1 MLPPVDLKNRDIIKQ
16 NQYLP
21 ETQVIFQKVCQ
32 IMNAL
37 KNQKFHSIRFSLT
50 AVVALLIL
58 LSVFFTSVLSYYRYT
73 EDFQRQSSQQIEQT
87 LEQLSINLSAYID
100 ELFRLTTY
108 LYYDNQVVNAME
120 ATGGSDMDRL
130 NRRRV
135 IENYLDKIMILPRKD
150 VLNIFVIT
158 DSIYYGGK
166 MPKSVDLY
174 TDYTAYDWYQAALED
189 SKPIF
194 VPPHTEQLVSYP
206 KDTVFSIVKQL
217 KSVKNIDQRIGVI
230 KVDASYE
237 GISDIVQK
245 VDMGED
251 GGIYIMDGNQ
261 NLIYNSIPFPQTD
274 LLSQA
279 VFSSPG
285 AWTQK
290 IDGSE
295 YLINTVKVQDPDW
308 TIVSVN
314 SLREL
319 TKNAQK
325 TRNFTFILATLSSCT
340 AILVLLFFTHR
351 ILHPLMEIVQLMK
364 EVRNGNFQ
372 VSFTGKR
379 NDEIGYLGDSFNKM
393 TETITYN
400 IKRNT
405 ELTTK
410 VYQTEILHTEAR
422 LHALQNQIKPHF
434 LYNTLNMISL
444 QIQVGRTVHAVSNI
458 ERLHNL
464 LRGMAKLDREALVE
478 EEFSLLNDYL
488 ALQSSRFE
496 GRLDYQL
503 KLEEAMKGRYILTL
517 ILQPLVENAVIHG
530 CENQRSHT
538 FILVEGYCKEEK
550 SYFSVKDNGKGMSE
564 TVLHSLME
572 KLDRTADPV
581 SEDGSGHSIGLE
593 NVNTRIKLRYGSE
606 YGICV
611 SSIPDIGTEFTIVLP
626 LLSKEV
632 ADNVQRDVSG
642 R

>member
-1 MLPPVDLKNRDIIKQ
+1 
-16 NQYLP
+16 
-21 ETQVIFQKVCQ
+21 
-32 IMNAL
+32 
-37 KNQKFHSIRFSLT
+37 
-50 AVVALLIL
+50 
-58 LSVFFTSVLSYYRYT
+58 
-73 EDFQRQSSQQIEQT
+73 
-87 LEQLSINLSAYID
+87 
-100 ELFRLTTY
+100 
-108 LYYDNQVVNAME
+108 
-120 ATGGSDMDRL
+120 MD
-130 NRRRV
+130 
-135 IENYLDKIMILPRKD
+135 
-150 VLNIFVIT
+150 
-158 DSIYYGGK
+158 
-166 MPKSVDLY
+166 
-174 TDYTAYDWYQAALED
+174 A
-189 SKPIF
+189 
-194 VPPHTEQLVSYP
+194 
-206 KDTVFSIVKQL
+206 
-217 KSVKNIDQRIGVI
+217 
-230 KVDASYE
+230 
-237 GISDIVQK
+237 
-245 VDMGED
+245 
-251 GGIYIMDGNQ
+251 
-261 NLIYNSIPFPQTD
+261 
-274 LLSQA
+274 
-279 VFSSPG
+279 
-285 AWTQK
+285 K

-295 YLINTVKVQDPDW
+295 YLINTVKVQNPDW

-393 TETITYN
+393 TETINDN

-410 VYQTEILHTEAR
+410 IYQTEILHTEAR

-444 QIQVGRTVHAVSNI
+444 QIQVGRTAHAVSNI

-496 GRLDYQL
+496 GRLDYR
-503 KLEEAMKGRYILTL
+503 LELDEAMKGRYILTL

-538 FILVEGYCKEEK
+538 FILVEGCCKEGK

-564 TVLHSLME
+564 TVLRRLTE
-572 KLDRTADPV
+572 KLNRTTVQDKDTPGN
-581 SEDGSGHSIGLE
+581 GSSTHSIGLE
-593 NVNTRIKLRYGSE
+593 NVNTRIKLRYGPE
-606 YGICV
+606 YGIRV

-626 LLSKEV
+626 LLSKE
-632 ADNVQRDVSG
+632 AIDNVQCDVS
-642 R
+642 RR

>member
-1 MLPPVDLKNRDIIKQ
+1 MNTLK
-16 NQYLP
+16 
-21 ETQVIFQKVCQ
+21 E
-32 IMNAL
+32 
-37 KNQKFHSIRFSLT
+37 QKFHSIRFSLT

-73 EDFQRQSSQQIEQT
+73 EDFQQQSSQQIEQT

-108 LYYDNQVVNAME
+108 LYYDSQVVNAME
-120 ATGGSDMDRL
+120 ATGGSDLDRL
-130 NRRRV
+130 NRRRI

-150 VLNIFVIT
+150 VLNVFVIT

-174 TDYTAYDWYQAALED
+174 TDYTSYDWYQAALED

-206 KDTVFSIVKQL
+206 KSTVFSIVKQL
-217 KSVKNIDQRIGVI
+217 KSVKNIDERIGVI
-230 KVDASYE
+230 KVDASYD

-251 GGIYIMDGNQ
+251 GGIYIIDGNQ

-279 VFSSPG
+279 AFSASG
-285 AWTQK
+285 ARTQK
-290 IDGSE
+290 LDGTE
-295 YLINTVKVQDPDW
+295 YLINTVKVQNPDW

-372 VSFTGKR
+372 VSFTRKR

-393 TETITYN
+393 TETITHN
-400 IKRNT
+400 IQRNT
-405 ELTTK
+405 ELTTQI
-410 VYQTEILHTEAR
+410 YQTEILHTEAR

-444 QIQVGRTVHAVSNI
+444 QIQIGRTAHAISNI

-478 EEFSLLNDYL
+478 EEFSLLDNYL

-503 KLEEAMKGRYILTL
+503 KLDETMKGRYILTL

-538 FILVEGYCKEEK
+538 FILVEGYCKDDR

-564 TVLHSLME
+564 AALHSLME
-572 KLDRTADPV
+572 KFSHTTGSDSPSI
-581 SEDGSGHSIGLE
+581 SEDSSGHSIGLA
-593 NVNTRIKLRYGSE
+593 NVNTRIKLRYGTE
-606 YGICV
+606 YGIHV
-611 SSIPDIGTEFTIVLP
+611 SSIPNVETKFTIILP
-626 LLSKEV
+626 LLSKE
-632 ADNVQRDVSG
+632 ATDNVQCDVG
-642 R
+642 RR